1 MSHPAIRQTWDFE
14 LAAERAHTLT
24 CAGADAPRNRSDQL
38 GRCQDDVF

>member
-24 CAGADAPRNRSDQL
+24 CADAPRNRSDQL